1 MDSQIEEV
9 QEQEQDSL
17 KPRFLARNVTI
28 NGKKWIC
35 GTGNKDTRVMFVAPN
50 VLEEEAK
57 EEEDIGYGRTRPRTP
72 RLTDCGHG
80 VLFKRLA
87 LKEGIDLEDCWYT
100 TIIKHLPDNKQ
111 HRTRPPKSLIDEAM
125 PFLEKEIEKIQP
137 EIIVAVGKIAF
148 DSLVDFKAKEDDVYG
163 GWFYNK
169 KYNAKI
175 YLMPH
180 ITQVVKP
187 EKHERYILDFRSIK
201 TMLDSSERAKKMP
214 VNIHVIHN
222 AEELKQLVYLF
233 KLMDVKV
240 LSVDCEWEG
249 HQHVDGKLRSLQLAW
264 NETDG
269 AYIRF
274 LDDKLNYVFDVSY
287 AEAGEILGTWCNR
300 EDVKYIGH
308 HVSADL
314 MWMQHWLKLNWYKKA
329 IFDSEF
335 ALQCCDE
342 SLDLGLDILAL
353 RYTDFGKYDWDLI
366 WWRKQNPDKRGDG
379 YGQVPDKIL
388 ISYAVK
394 DVLTVYRA
402 WKPISTWLERQQL
415 TTYYNEI
422 LNPFVTDVFTFFGL
436 KGLPID
442 KAKMDKM
449 RVMYQW
455 AKRELEKDFKSMIAE
470 EAHMLL
476 AKAIATAIG
485 IDIDLAETILQPI
498 AESVAAGKIEAAR
511 TALQQQLGAAA
522 WMKVLPAFEHYIIAP
537 EFNIRSKP
545 QMQRWLFDVKKYTP
559 VKSTANKAEG
569 MPAVDWEKVMAY
581 PEEKQR
587 LFTPASDKGTLEI
600 LAARYDDQV
609 IRTLLELNAVGNIC
623 KAFLREA
630 EVDDDGELVA
640 EKGLHAW
647 LATDSAI
654 HLQHS
659 CTETGNFL
667 VPLLLE
673 TTTVKLFNCWDGGE
687 KLFPIS
693 SEACSKKQERSTTI
707 PEGSTIEANAI
718 GNGSYPNK

>member
-1 MDSQIEEV
+1 M
-9 QEQEQDSL
+9 EQETSTIKFL
-17 KPRFLARNVTI
+17 KKNTVI
-28 NGKKWIC
+28 NGNLWLC
-35 GTGNKDTRVMFVAPN
+35 GVGNREAKIMFVAPN
-50 VLEEEAK
+50 ILEEEAK
-57 EEEDIGYGRTRPRTP
+57 DTEDLGYGRTKPRTP
-72 RLTDCGHG
+72 RMTDCGYG
-80 VLFKRLA
+80 VLLKRVA

-100 TIIKHLPDNKQ
+100 TIIKYLPENKQ
-111 HRTRPPKSLIDEAM
+111 HRTRPLKSMIDEAM
-125 PFLEKEIEKIQP
+125 PYLEKEIEAIQP
-137 EIIVAVGKIAF
+137 EIIIAVGKLAF

-175 YLMPH
+175 YMIPH
-180 ITQVVKP
+180 ITQVAKP
-187 EKHERYILDFRSIK
+187 EKYERYALDFRSIK
-201 TMLDSSERAKKMP
+201 SMIDSSNKADKMP
-214 VNIHVIHN
+214 VHIHVIRN
-222 AEELKQLVYLF
+222 SEELKQLVHLF
-233 KLMDVKV
+233 SLIDAKV

-249 HQHVDGKLRSLQLAW
+249 HQHVDGKLRSLQIAW
-264 NETDG
+264 DETNG

-274 LDDKLNYVFDVSY
+274 MDDKLNYVFDVSY
-287 AEAGEILGTWCNR
+287 EEAGKILGEWCNR
-300 EDVKYIGH
+300 PDVKYIGH

-314 MWMQHWLKLNWYKKA
+314 MWMHHWLKLDWHRKA

-388 ISYAVK
+388 IEYAVK

-402 WKPISTWLERQQL
+402 WKPITQWLERQEL
-415 TTYYNEI
+415 TTYYKNI

-442 KAKMDKM
+442 KTKMDKM

-455 AKRELEKDFKSMIAE
+455 AKRELEKDFKSMIAKESE
-470 EAHMLL
+470 ELL
-476 AKAIATAIG
+476 AKVVGEALG
-485 IDIDLAETILQPI
+485 LPPDLAHTALHPI
-498 AESVAAGKIEAAR
+498 HELVKAGKNSKAEEDLAQMVGI
-511 TALQQQLGAAA
+511 TH
-522 WMKVLPAFEHYIIAP
+522 WHKVLPAWEHYIIAP

-581 PEEKQR
+581 PEDKQR

-647 LATDSAI
+647 LATDVAI

-659 CTETGNFL
+659 CTETGR
-667 VPLLLE
+667 P
-673 TTTVKLFNCWDGGE
+673 
-687 KLFPIS
+687 
-693 SEACSKKQERSTTI
+693 RS
-707 PEGSTIEANAI
+707 
-718 GNGSYPNK
+718 

>member
-1 MDSQIEEV
+1 M
-9 QEQEQDSL
+9 EQETSTIKFL
-17 KPRFLARNVTI
+17 KKNTVI
-28 NGKKWIC
+28 NGNLWLC
-35 GTGNKDTRVMFVAPN
+35 GVGNREAKIMFVAPN
-50 VLEEEAK
+50 ILEEEAK
-57 EEEDIGYGRTRPRTP
+57 DTEDLGYGRTKPRTP
-72 RLTDCGHG
+72 RMTDCGHG
-80 VLFKRLA
+80 VLLKRIA

-100 TIIKHLPDNKQ
+100 TIIKYLPENKQ
-111 HRTRPPKSLIDEAM
+111 HRTRPLKSMIDEAM
-125 PFLEKEIEKIQP
+125 PYLEKEIEAIQP
-137 EIIVAVGKIAF
+137 EIIVAVGKLAF

-175 YLMPH
+175 YMIPH
-180 ITQVVKP
+180 ITQVAKP
-187 EKHERYILDFRSIK
+187 EKYERYALDFRAIK
-201 TMLDSSERAKKMP
+201 SMVDSSNKADKMP
-214 VNIHVIHN
+214 VHVHVIHN
-222 AEELKQLVYLF
+222 SEELKQLVHLF
-233 KLMDVKV
+233 SLIDAKV

-249 HQHVDGKLRSLQLAW
+249 HQHVDGKLRSLQIAW
-264 NETDG
+264 DETNG

-274 LDDKLNYVFDVSY
+274 MDDKLNYVFDVSY
-287 AEAGEILGTWCNR
+287 EEAGKILGEWCNR
-300 EDVKYIGH
+300 PDVKYIGH

-314 MWMQHWLKLNWYKKA
+314 MWMHHWLKLDWHRKA

-342 SLDLGLDILAL
+342 SLDFGLDILAL

-388 ISYAVK
+388 IEYAVK

-402 WKPISTWLERQQL
+402 WKPITQWLERQEL
-415 TTYYNEI
+415 TTYYKNI

-455 AKRELEKDFKSMIAE
+455 AKRELEKDFKSMIAKESE
-470 EAHMLL
+470 ELL
-476 AKAIATAIG
+476 AKVVGEALGLPT
-485 IDIDLAETILQPI
+485 DLAQTALYPI
-498 AESVAAGKIEAAR
+498 HELVKAGKHSKAEEDLAQMVGI
-511 TALQQQLGAAA
+511 TH
-522 WMKVLPAFEHYIIAP
+522 WHKVLPAWEHYIIAP

-581 PEEKQR
+581 PEDKQR

-659 CTETGNFL
+659 CTETGNDFFDC
-667 VPLLLE
+667 P
-673 TTTVKLFNCWDGGE
+673 CYW
-687 KLFPIS
+687 
-693 SEACSKKQERSTTI
+693 KQQQ
-707 PEGSTIEANAI
+707 
-718 GNGSYPNK
+718 

>member
-1 MDSQIEEV
+1 M
-9 QEQEQDSL
+9 EQETSTVKFL
-17 KPRFLARNVTI
+17 KKNTVI
-28 NGKKWIC
+28 NGNLWLC
-35 GTGNKDTRVMFVAPN
+35 GVGNREAKIMFVAPN
-50 VLEEEAK
+50 ILEEEAK
-57 EEEDIGYGRTRPRTP
+57 DIEDLGYGRTKPRTP
-72 RLTDCGHG
+72 RMTDCGHG
-80 VLFKRLA
+80 VLLKRIA

-100 TIIKHLPDNKQ
+100 TIIKYLPENKQ
-111 HRTRPPKSLIDEAM
+111 HRTRPLKSMLDEAM
-125 PFLEKEIEKIQP
+125 PYLEKEIEAIQP
-137 EIIVAVGKIAF
+137 EIIIAVGKLAF

-175 YLMPH
+175 YMIPH
-180 ITQVVKP
+180 ITQVAKP
-187 EKHERYILDFRSIK
+187 EKYERYALDFRSIK
-201 TMLDSSERAKKMP
+201 SMLDSSNKAGKMP
-214 VNIHVIHN
+214 VHIHVIHN
-222 AEELKQLVYLF
+222 SEELKQLVHL
-233 KLMDVKV
+233 LSLIDAKV

-249 HQHVDGKLRSLQLAW
+249 HQHVDGKLRSLQIAW
-264 NETDG
+264 DETNG

-274 LDDKLNYVFDVSY
+274 MDDKLNYAFDVSY
-287 AEAGEILGTWCNR
+287 EEAGKILGEWCNR
-300 EDVKYIGH
+300 PDVKYIGH

-314 MWMQHWLKLNWYKKA
+314 MWMHHWLKLDWHRKA

-388 ISYAVK
+388 IEYAVK

-402 WKPISTWLERQQL
+402 WKPITQWLERQEL
-415 TTYYNEI
+415 TTYYNNI

-442 KAKMDKM
+442 KTKMDKM

-455 AKRELEKDFKSMIAE
+455 AKRELEKDFKSMIAKESE
-470 EAHMLL
+470 ELL
-476 AKAIATAIG
+476 AKVVGEALG
-485 IDIDLAETILQPI
+485 LPSDLAQTALYPI
-498 AESVAAGKIEAAR
+498 HELVKAGKHSKAEEDLAR
-511 TALQQQLGAAA
+511 MVGITH
-522 WMKVLPAFEHYIIAP
+522 WHKVLPAWEHYIIAP

-581 PEEKQR
+581 PEDKQR

-659 CTETGNFL
+659 CTETGR
-667 VPLLLE
+667 P
-673 TTTVKLFNCWDGGE
+673 
-687 KLFPIS
+687 
-693 SEACSKKQERSTTI
+693 RS
-707 PEGSTIEANAI
+707 
-718 GNGSYPNK
+718 

>member
-1 MDSQIEEV
+1 M
-9 QEQEQDSL
+9 EQETSTIKFL
-17 KPRFLARNVTI
+17 KKNTVI
-28 NGKKWIC
+28 NGNLWLC
-35 GTGNKDTRVMFVAPN
+35 GVGNREAKIMFVAPN
-50 VLEEEAK
+50 ILEEEAK
-57 EEEDIGYGRTRPRTP
+57 DTEDLGYGRTKPRTP
-72 RLTDCGHG
+72 RMTDCGHG
-80 VLFKRLA
+80 VLLKRIA

-100 TIIKHLPDNKQ
+100 TIIKYLPENKQ
-111 HRTRPPKSLIDEAM
+111 HRTRPLKSMIDEAM
-125 PFLEKEIEKIQP
+125 PYLEKEIEAIQP
-137 EIIVAVGKIAF
+137 EIIIAVGKLAF

-175 YLMPH
+175 YMIPH
-180 ITQVVKP
+180 ITQVAKP
-187 EKHERYILDFRSIK
+187 EKYERYALDFRSIK
-201 TMLDSSERAKKMP
+201 SMIDSSNKADKMP
-214 VNIHVIHN
+214 VHVHVIHN
-222 AEELKQLVYLF
+222 SEELKQLVHLF
-233 KLMDVKV
+233 SLIDAKV

-249 HQHVDGKLRSLQLAW
+249 HQHVDGKLRSLQIAW
-264 NETDG
+264 DETNG

-274 LDDKLNYVFDVSY
+274 MDDKLNYVFDVSY
-287 AEAGEILGTWCNR
+287 EEAGKILGEWCNR
-300 EDVKYIGH
+300 PDVKYIGH

-314 MWMQHWLKLNWYKKA
+314 MWMSHWLKLDWHRKA

-388 ISYAVK
+388 IEYAVK

-402 WKPISTWLERQQL
+402 WKPITQWLERQEL
-415 TTYYNEI
+415 TTYYNNI

-442 KAKMDKM
+442 KVKMDKM

-455 AKRELEKDFKSMIAE
+455 AKRELEKDFKSMIAKESE
-470 EAHMLL
+470 ELL
-476 AKAIATAIG
+476 AKVVGEALG
-485 IDIDLAETILQPI
+485 LPPDLAQTALYPI
-498 AESVAAGKIEAAR
+498 HELVKAGKTSKAEEDLAQMVGI
-511 TALQQQLGAAA
+511 TH
-522 WMKVLPAFEHYIIAP
+522 WHKVLPAWEHYIIAP

-581 PEEKQR
+581 PEDKQR

-659 CTETGNFL
+659 CTETGNDFL
-667 VPLLLE
+667 IAPV
-673 TTTVKLFNCWDGGE
+673 VGNNN
-687 KLFPIS
+687 
-693 SEACSKKQERSTTI
+693 SK
-707 PEGSTIEANAI
+707 AL
-718 GNGSYPNK
+718 

>member
-1 MDSQIEEV
+1 M
-9 QEQEQDSL
+9 EQETSTIKFL
-17 KPRFLARNVTI
+17 KKNTVI
-28 NGKKWIC
+28 NGNLWLC
-35 GTGNKDTRVMFVAPN
+35 GVGNREAKIMFVAPN
-50 VLEEEAK
+50 ILEEEAK
-57 EEEDIGYGRTRPRTP
+57 DTEDLGYGRTKPRTP
-72 RLTDCGHG
+72 RMTDCGHG
-80 VLFKRLA
+80 VLLKRIA

-100 TIIKHLPDNKQ
+100 TIIKYLPENKQ
-111 HRTRPPKSLIDEAM
+111 HRTRPLKSMIDEAM
-125 PFLEKEIEKIQP
+125 PYLEKEIEAIQP
-137 EIIVAVGKIAF
+137 EIIVAVGKLAF

-175 YLMPH
+175 YMIPH
-180 ITQVVKP
+180 ITQVAKP
-187 EKHERYILDFRSIK
+187 EKYERYALDFRAIK
-201 TMLDSSERAKKMP
+201 SMVDSSNKADKMP
-214 VNIHVIHN
+214 VHIHVIHN
-222 AEELKQLVYLF
+222 SEELKQLVHLF
-233 KLMDVKV
+233 SLIDAKI

-249 HQHVDGKLRSLQLAW
+249 HQHVDGKLRSLQIAW
-264 NETDG
+264 DETNG

-274 LDDKLNYVFDVSY
+274 MDDKLNYVFDVSY
-287 AEAGEILGTWCNR
+287 EEAGKILGEWCNR
-300 EDVKYIGH
+300 PDVKYIGH

-314 MWMQHWLKLNWYKKA
+314 MWMHHWLKLDWHRKA

-388 ISYAVK
+388 IEYAVK

-402 WKPISTWLERQQL
+402 WKPITQWLERQEL
-415 TTYYNEI
+415 TTYYKNI

-442 KAKMDKM
+442 KIKMDKM

-455 AKRELEKDFKSMIAE
+455 AKRELEKDFKSMIAKESE
-470 EAHMLL
+470 ELL
-476 AKAIATAIG
+476 AKVVGEALG
-485 IDIDLAETILQPI
+485 LPPDLAQAALYPI
-498 AESVAAGKIEAAR
+498 HELVKAGKNSKAEEDLAQMVGI
-511 TALQQQLGAAA
+511 TH
-522 WMKVLPAFEHYIIAP
+522 WHKVLPAWEHYIIAP

-569 MPAVDWEKVMAY
+569 MPAVDWEKVLAY

-647 LATDSAI
+647 LATDVAI

-667 VPLLLE
+667 LTFLAHCV
-673 TTTVKLFNCWDGGE
+673 
-687 KLFPIS
+687 
-693 SEACSKKQERSTTI
+693 
-707 PEGSTIEANAI
+707 
-718 GNGSYPNK
+718 

>member
-1 MDSQIEEV
+1 MNQPIA
-9 QEQEQDSL
+9 
-17 KPRFLARNVTI
+17 KFI
-28 NGKKWIC
+28 KKNTVIDDKLWIC
-35 GTGNKDTRVMFVAPN
+35 GVGNRNAKIMLVAPN

-57 EEEDIGYGRTRPRTP
+57 TEEDIGYNKTRQRTP

-80 VLFKRLA
+80 VLLKRVA
-87 LKEGIDLEDCWYT
+87 LKEGIDIEDCWYT
-100 TIIKHLPDNKQ
+100 TIIKYLPDNKT
-111 HRTRPPKSLIDEAM
+111 HRTRPPKSLLSEGM
-125 PFLEKEIEKIQP
+125 LYLEKEIEEIQP
-137 EIIVAVGKIAF
+137 TIIVAVGKLAF
-148 DSLVDFKAKEDDVYG
+148 DCLVDFKAKEDDVYG

-175 YLMPH
+175 YMIPH
-180 ITQVVKP
+180 ITQVAKP
-187 EKHERYILDFRSIK
+187 EKYERYALDFRSIK
-201 TMLDSSERAKKMP
+201 SMLDSSEQANKMP

-222 AEELKQLVYLF
+222 AEELTHLVQLLETA
-233 KLMDVKV
+233 DAKV

-249 HQHVDGKLRSLQLAW
+249 HQHVDGKLRSLQIAW

-274 LDDKLNYVFDVSY
+274 MDDKLNYVFDVSY
-287 AEAGEILGTWCNR
+287 EEAGKILIPWLNR
-300 EDVKYIGH
+300 PDVKYIGH

-314 MWMQHWLKLNWYKKA
+314 MWMHHWLKLDWHNKA
-329 IFDSEF
+329 IFDTEF

-353 RYTDFGKYDWDLI
+353 RYTDFGKYDWDLL

-388 ISYAVK
+388 IEYAVK

-402 WKPISTWLERQQL
+402 WKPISKWLERQEL
-415 TTYYNEI
+415 TVYYDEI
-422 LNPFVTDVFTFFGL
+422 LNPFVTNVFTFFGL

-442 KAKMDKM
+442 RLKMDKM
-449 RVMYQW
+449 RVLYQW
-455 AKRELEKDFKSMIAE
+455 AKRELEKDFKSMIAKEAE
-470 EAHMLL
+470 ELL
-476 AKAIATAIG
+476 IKAIGESLNIAT
-485 IDIDLAETILQPI
+485 DIAGYIAAPIFELA
-498 AESVAAGKIEAAR
+498 AAGEITAAR
-511 TALQQQLGAAA
+511 TKLQQNLGPGA
-522 WMKVLPAFEHYIIAP
+522 WPKVMPAFEHYVISP
-537 EFNIRSKP
+537 DFNIRSKP

-569 MPAVDWEKVMAY
+569 MPAVDWEKIMAY

-587 LFTPASDKGTLEI
+587 LFTPASDKSTLEI
-600 LAARYDDQV
+600 LASRYDDSV

-630 EVDDDGELVA
+630 DVDEDGELVA

-647 LATDSAI
+647 LAADDAI

-667 VPLLLE
+667 LTFLAHCVQCAHALRKTYL
-673 TTTVKLFNCWDGGE
+673 
-687 KLFPIS
+687 
-693 SEACSKKQERSTTI
+693 
-707 PEGSTIEANAI
+707 
-718 GNGSYPNK
+718 